1 MSEYFAF
8 NNFVQL
14 LKANTSKGIL
24 FKKWSERTL
33 RKQSRFKTTI
43 FEDFDEKNFRNG
55 LQSKISIAKVL

>member
-14 LKANTSKGIL
+14 LKANISKGIL
-24 FKKWSERTL
+24 FKKWSERIL

-43 FEDFDEKNFRNG
+43 FENFDEKNFRNG
-55 LQSKISIAKVL
+55 LQLEISIAKVL